1 MTGSAAAGTV
11 ERMPAIRRAGFLRTV
26 LLATALLTAPGIGA
40 DGLPAGAMAQS
51 AGAQSLE
58 ERPARAVWAGTG
70 EARSKETGTG
80 EAPSGE
86 TGSGEATSGEAT
98 SGEAASG
105 KNVKVARLNPDA
117 DIPTRLGPLPQP
129 LGAADIA
136 RYEKIFDL
144 QEDGHWRDADHVIRQ
159 LDNDVLMGHVL
170 AQRYLHPT
178 AYRSKYAELAD
189 WLDAYADLPQ
199 AASIY
204 RLAVSR
210 HTPGVP
216 EPKKPVAGF
225 LGGSG
230 QELLEERKTEYVSGT
245 KRSRLQTSVVQ
256 SWLETIG
263 ELVSKDR
270 PTQATGLLRHAD
282 SRAADTVEQD
292 IARWTI
298 AKGYFANRMDR
309 KALDYAAPA
318 ARRSGRIEP
327 RMHWTAGLAAWRLGE
342 IGKAFEHFSTMAQA
356 SVPGEEAASAAF
368 WAARAALALRKP
380 ELHRVFLEQAAA
392 ASDEFYGLLARGL
405 LGLPIAFDWHESG
418 LNPDMRNTLTSFPGA
433 VRAIALGQVNRPG
446 LAEKEIRKL
455 AARARPKL
463 TEALAA
469 LAESLRL
476 PAAQMRV
483 AQRLRLQDGRRHDG
497 AMYPLPAWQPEN
509 GYRIDRAVLFSLM
522 RAESGFDP
530 AAKSSAGALGI
541 MQVLPSTAK
550 VVARR
555 TDVDYAGA
563 DTLGDPVT
571 NMTIGQAYVERLL
584 DNGIINGS
592 LIHTV
597 VAYNAGLKR
606 LDDWVDRFSDL
617 NNDPLLFLESVPIPE
632 TRLYAKKVMAN
643 IWAYRVRLEQPP
655 ASLEQLAWNQWPI
668 YSSFDTELR
677 YARSH

>member
-1 MTGSAAAGTV
+1 MISTRVRNALGRITGRHGARSRRSTRLGSPV
-11 ERMPAIRRAGFLRTV
+11 FPA
-26 LLATALLTAPGIGA
+26 LLAVAGYVIAPGA
-40 DGLPAGAMAQS
+40 SLTLATGLLAPPASAQS
-51 AGAQSLE
+51 
-58 ERPARAVWAGTG
+58 
-70 EARSKETGTG
+70 
-80 EAPSGE
+80 SGG
-86 TGSGEATSGEAT
+86 GSDALKAKGPGSNDGVE
-98 SGEAASG
+98 
-105 KNVKVARLNPDA
+105 VARLNPLD
-117 DIPTRLGPLPQP
+117 DIPTRLGDLPRPLSS
-129 LGAADIA
+129 ADIA
-136 RYEKIFDL
+136 RYEQIFDL
-144 QEDGHWRDADHVIRQ
+144 QEDGHWRDADHLIKQ
-159 LDNDVLMGHVL
+159 LRNNILLGHVL

-178 AYRSKYAELAD
+178 AWRSKYGELRD
-189 WLDAYADLPQ
+189 WLEDYADLPQ
-199 AASIY
+199 ASAIY
-204 RLAVSR
+204 KLAVAR
-210 HTPGVP
+210 RPKGA
-216 EPKKPVAGF
+216 EAPKKPVAGF

-230 QELLEERKTEYVSGT
+230 QELLEERKTEYSSGG
-245 KRSRLQTSVVQ
+245 KRSKSQTSAVNA
-256 SWLETIG
+256 WLAGIEK
-263 ELVSKDR
+263 LVSKDR
-270 PTQATGLLRHAD
+270 PTQATKHLDHAD
-282 SRAADTVEQD
+282 SRHADTVEKD
-292 IARWTI
+292 IARWII
-298 AKGYFANRMDR
+298 AKGYFANRKDD
-309 KALDYAAPA
+309 KALEFAGPA
-318 ARRSGRIEP
+318 AKRSGKVEP
-327 RMHWTAGLAAWRLGE
+327 RMHWTAGLAAWRLG
-342 IGKAFEHFSTMAQA
+342 KFDTAFEHFSTMAQSDA
-356 SVPGEEAASAAF
+356 PGEEIASASF

-380 ELHRVFLEQAAA
+380 DVHRVFLEQAAA
-392 ASDEFYGLLARGL
+392 ASDEFYGLLAQGL

-418 LNPDMRNTLTSFPGA
+418 LNTDMRNTLVRFPGA
-433 VRAIALGQVNRPG
+433 VRAIALGQVDRPG

-497 AMYPLPAWQPEN
+497 AMYPLPAWQPET

-530 AAKSSAGALGI
+530 SAKSGAGALGI

-550 VVARR
+550 VVARK

-563 DTLGDPVT
+563 STLKDPVT

-606 LDDWVDRFSDL
+606 LDDWVDRFRDL

-655 ASLEQLAWNQWPI
+655 VSLEQLAQNQWPI
-668 YSSFDTELR
+668 YSSFDSGLR
-677 YARSH
+677 YARTN